1 MIPQLEVNMASKN
14 TDCAACDKNN
24 NSLPT
29 KDIAK
34 FASTGNLPGTLG
46 ASFGLALDTNTAG
59 KVGNRLGAKS
69 PVQLMSFIETP
80 GTNKQKSAMSS
91 GQKKSHLINSV
102 GLGNFSLNSTFE
114 TGLIGSIA
122 SSRGASSNFL
132 KGSST
137 GSSLMAASSLGIGVP
152 GGDMLGIGSNDSAM
166 FKIFKLAAFG
176 LRLLCAA
183 LRDKQRGGP
192 GGYNSDTE
200 ELLGL
205 ILSLGID
212 LSLLERL
219 KSIFDKLLALFQPN
233 FASFGVSDL
242 NIANSL
248 FDLCDWVENMEYGS
262 NTLDT
267 LKGSLPG
274 GFSNKTL
281 TEMAGKKLI
290 GEGTYDTYA
299 KNDFPFDQQFKS
311 IAGDVDALKCDA
323 CKLGK
328 ANLTVA
334 NQGTNLFNVE
344 FDPRTGLNRET
355 GFDKIQN
362 NTPSI
367 VVESGVDYI
376 SETDEITFDEEGD
389 EIFLA
394 NNNNIDIAD
403 KLTKPA
409 LAGTDTLHVTNPSQ
423 FPIDSWVE
431 IGEGT
436 DTAECAMCVEYGSLK
451 LKSPLKN
458 SHMTGTSISPPSNSS
473 PCGPGKQIKQIKK
486 DTKVTSTEYSQ
497 KSITSQ
503 VFEENKKI
511 KNDTPLKK
519 ISGKKTISEQLG
531 EPPLQTEQ
539 SDKITTTLD
548 ETKTLE
554 KDENTKL
561 TPSTTKQELKNKI
574 KKSATETHDIT
585 EATDTTKG
593 ISYKT
598 DTDEIVYDTYKD
610 ETGNYITNTYE
621 KKTGEDSFEKTK
633 TETKATKPY
642 GGPPAEP
649 GDTEVKCYHTGET
662 IKQEDLRGT
671 VMEDADINAVALLH
685 PNDRENLKN
694 TEEVNKTLKDAETV
708 WDETFETEIEKTEN
722 LVLEQ
727 QSSGIIFGVQLPE
740 VLNGNQIVMNSE
752 RVLISAKTQEVG
764 IFAKRKFF
772 VTTDDE
778 ITMNC
783 KQRFV
788 VKTDTHASIEAPS
801 VHLGTYTTKNH
812 PSLKGD
818 CVMWWMNDLCDW
830 LSGHTHSDP
839 FITTGSPTQQGS
851 LAGLKARTPTLLSER
866 IFISG

>member
-1 MIPQLEVNMASKN
+1 MDKKN
-14 TDCAACDKNN
+14 TDCAECDKNN

-29 KDIAK
+29 TDIAN
-34 FASTGNLPGTLG
+34 FASTGNLGGALG
-46 ASFGLALDTNTAG
+46 ASFGLALDSGTAG
-59 KVGNRLGAKS
+59 KVGNRLGGTTS
-69 PVQLMSFIETP
+69 DQLMSFIETP
-80 GTNKQKSAMSS
+80 GTNKQKSTMSS

-102 GLGNFSLNSTFE
+102 GLGNFSLNSTYE
-114 TGLIGSIA
+114 SGLIGSIA
-122 SSRGASSNFL
+122 SSREGSSDFL

-192 GGYNSDTE
+192 DGYNSDTE

-219 KSIFDKLLALFQPN
+219 KSIFDKLLALLQPD
-233 FASFGVSDL
+233 FSSFSVGDL

-267 LKGSLPG
+267 LKSSLPG

-290 GEGTYDTYA
+290 SDGTYDTYA

-334 NQGTNLFNVE
+334 NQGTNLFNVQ

-355 GFDKIQN
+355 GFDNIQN
-362 NTPSI
+362 NTPTTI
-367 VVESGVDYI
+367 VESGVDYI
-376 SETDEITFDEEGD
+376 SETDQITFDEGGD

-394 NNNNIDIAD
+394 NNNSPVIVD

-409 LAGTDTLHVTNPSQ
+409 SAGTNTLHVTNPSQ
-423 FPIDSWVE
+423 FPIGSWVE

-458 SHMTGTSISPPSNSS
+458 SHTTGTGISPPSNSS

-497 KSITSQ
+497 KSITSH
-503 VFEENKKI
+503 VYEENKKV
-511 KNDTPLKK
+511 KQDTPLEKT
-519 ISGKKTISEQLG
+519 SGKKTISEQLG
-531 EPPLQTEQ
+531 ESPVQTEK
-539 SDKITTTLD
+539 SDTITTTLD
-548 ETKTLE
+548 ETKTL
-554 KDENTKL
+554 KNDENTTS
-561 TPSTTKQELKNKI
+561 TPSTTKEELKNKI
-574 KKSATETHDIT
+574 KESATETHDIT

-598 DTDEIVYDTYKD
+598 DTDEIVYDTYQDGK
-610 ETGNYITNTYE
+610 GNYITDTYE
-621 KKTGEDSFEKTK
+621 KKTGDDSFKKTK
-633 TETKATKPY
+633 TETKAIKPY
-642 GGPPAEP
+642 GGSPAEP
-649 GDTEVKCYHTGET
+649 GATEVKCYHTGET
-662 IKQEDLRGT
+662 IKQEDLSGT
-671 VMEDADINAVALLH
+671 VMENADINAVALLH
-685 PNDRENLKN
+685 PTDRENLKN
-694 TEEVNKTLKDAETV
+694 TEEVNKTLKDAEKV
-708 WDETFETEIEKTEN
+708 WDEIFETEIEKTEN

-727 QSSGIIFGVQLPE
+727 QSGGIIFGVQLPS

-752 RVLISAKTQEVG
+752 RVLIQAKTQEVG

-772 VTTDDE
+772 VTSDDE

-818 CVMWWMNDLCDW
+818 CVMWWMDDLCDW

-839 FITTGSPTQQGS
+839 FITTSTPTQQGS
-851 LAGLKARTPTLLSER
+851 LAALKARTPTLLSER

>member
-1 MIPQLEVNMASKN
+1 MTPQLELNMASKS
-14 TDCAACDKNN
+14 TDCAACDKNK

-29 KDIAK
+29 KDIAN
-34 FASTGNLPGTLG
+34 FASTGNLGGALG
-46 ASFGLALDTNTAG
+46 ASFGLALDSNTAG
-59 KVGNRLGAKS
+59 KVGNRLGAMGSDK
-69 PVQLMSFIETP
+69 LMSFIETP

-122 SSRGASSNFL
+122 SSRGASSDFL
-132 KGSST
+132 KGSTT

-219 KSIFDKLLALFQPN
+219 KSIFDKLLALFQPD

-267 LKGSLPG
+267 LKSSLPG
-274 GFSNKTL
+274 GLSNKTL

-334 NQGTNLFNVE
+334 NKGTNLFNIE

-355 GFDKIQN
+355 KFDDIQN
-362 NTPSI
+362 NTTNTI
-367 VVESGVDYI
+367 VESGIDYI
-376 SETDEITFDEEGD
+376 SETDQITFDEGGD
-389 EIFLA
+389 EVFLA
-394 NNNNIDIAD
+394 NNNPVIAD

-409 LAGTDTLHVTNPSQ
+409 LAGTNTLHVTNPSQ
-423 FPIDSWVE
+423 FPIGSWVE

-436 DTAECAMCVEYGSLK
+436 DIAECAMCVEYGSLK

-458 SHMTGTSISPPSNSS
+458 THTTGTGISPPSNSS

-503 VFEENKKI
+503 VYEENKKI
-511 KNDTPLKK
+511 KKDIILKK
-519 ISGKKTISEQLG
+519 SSGKKTISEQLG
-531 EPPLQTEQ
+531 EASLQTKQ
-539 SDKITTTLD
+539 SKTITTT
-548 ETKTLE
+548 
-554 KDENTKL
+554 
-561 TPSTTKQELKNKI
+561 
-574 KKSATETHDIT
+574 
-585 EATDTTKG
+585 
-593 ISYKT
+593 
-598 DTDEIVYDTYKD
+598 
-610 ETGNYITNTYE
+610 
-621 KKTGEDSFEKTK
+621 
-633 TETKATKPY
+633 
-642 GGPPAEP
+642 
-649 GDTEVKCYHTGET
+649 
-662 IKQEDLRGT
+662 
-671 VMEDADINAVALLH
+671 
-685 PNDRENLKN
+685 
-694 TEEVNKTLKDAETV
+694 
-708 WDETFETEIEKTEN
+708 
-722 LVLEQ
+722 
-727 QSSGIIFGVQLPE
+727 
-740 VLNGNQIVMNSE
+740 
-752 RVLISAKTQEVG
+752 
-764 IFAKRKFF
+764 
-772 VTTDDE
+772 
-778 ITMNC
+778 
-783 KQRFV
+783 
-788 VKTDTHASIEAPS
+788 
-801 VHLGTYTTKNH
+801 
-812 PSLKGD
+812 
-818 CVMWWMNDLCDW
+818 
-830 LSGHTHSDP
+830 
-839 FITTGSPTQQGS
+839 
-851 LAGLKARTPTLLSER
+851 
-866 IFISG
+866 